1 MHILVSGSSGLIGS
15 AFLRFLREQGHSA
28 TLLRRPETRL
38 HPEQKFGYMGWDPDN
53 GHLDAEGIHRM
64 DAVVHLAGENI
75 AGGRW
80 TASRKARIRDS
91 RVKSTR
97 LIAESIASRPQPPK
111 VLVSAS
117 AIGFY
122 GDRGD
127 ELLDEES
134 PAGKGYLAE
143 VCQAWEAATE
153 PAQKGGIRVVQVR
166 IGVVLDPNG
175 GALGKMLLPFR
186 LGLGGVIGSGRQYWS
201 WVHVNDVVGAIWHA
215 IATESLSGP
224 LNAVAPTAA
233 TNQEFTK
240 TLGGVLGRPTILPMP
255 ALAASLALGEM
266 AKALLLASARVTP
279 KRLTD
284 TNYKFRYPDLEGA
297 LKNLLG

>member
-15 AFLRFLREQGHSA
+15 AFLRFLREQGNSA
-28 TLLRRPETRL
+28 TLLRRPETKL
-38 HPEQKFGYMGWDPDN
+38 HDEQKFGYMGWDPDN

-80 TASRKARIRDS
+80 TAARKARIRDS

-97 LIAESIASRPQPPK
+97 LLAETIASRPQPPK

-117 AIGFY
+117 GIGFY

-153 PAQKGGIRVVQVR
+153 PARKAGIRVVHVR
-166 IGVVLDPNG
+166 IGVVLDAHG
-175 GALGKMLLPFR
+175 GALGKMLLPFKM
-186 LGLGGVIGSGRQYWS
+186 GLGGVIGSGRQYWS
-201 WVHVNDVVGAIWHA
+201 WVHVADVVGAIWHA
-215 IATESLSGP
+215 IATENLTGP
-224 LNAVAPTAA
+224 VNAVAPNPA
-233 TNQEFTK
+233 TNREFTK
-240 TLGGVLGRPTILPMP
+240 TLGRVLGRPTIFPMP
-255 ALAASLALGEM
+255 AFAASLALGEM
-266 AKALLLASARVTP
+266 AEALLLASHRVASN
-279 KRLTD
+279 RLTA
-284 TNYKFRYPDLEGA
+284 TGYQFRYPDLEGA